1 MRLQKLDRD
10 DPRLN
15 SVQWRD
21 LVPMRRIE
29 VAHELAI
36 SLPWLAASLAA
47 AQHAV
52 YFVALGCSFMFFLTG
67 LRQVHN
73 AYHYALGISRAATE
87 WVMFALSVMMLGSMH
102 AVQINHLRHHRH
114 CLAEEDVEAMSV
126 RMPAWRA
133 VVIGPWFPLC
143 LHHKALQVGSARQRR
158 WIAAELMANLV
169 WIVLVFTVFNAT
181 VLEYH
186 VFAMALGQCL
196 TSFFAVWTVH
206 HDSVPDLYPARTIR
220 NRLKAKLTYNMF
232 YHVEHH
238 LFPAVPTCRLPILA
252 QRLDKAA
259 PEFGAQKVF

>member
-1 MRLQKLDRD
+1 MQSPKLDPN
-10 DPRLN
+10 DPRLD
-15 SVQWRD
+15 SIQWRD
-21 LVPMRRIE
+21 LLPLRSTE

-47 AQHAV
+47 AQQALHL
-52 YFVALGCSFMFFLTG
+52 VALGCSFMFFLTG

-73 AYHYALGISRAATE
+73 AYHCALGISRAATE
-87 WVMFALSVMMLGSMH
+87 WVMFALSILMLGSMH

-114 CLAEEDVEAMSV
+114 CLAEEDIEAMSV

-169 WIVLVFTVFNAT
+169 WIVLVFAVFEAPL
-181 VLEYH
+181 LEYH
-186 VFAMALGQCL
+186 VFAMAVGQCL

-206 HDSVPDLYPARTIR
+206 HDSAPDCFPARTIR

-259 PEFGAQKVF
+259 PEFGAQRVF